1 MSVNATDKALIR
13 TVGHTEKQP
22 VRIIVASMALGSLW
36 AEAGSFGARAY
47 PHVPLFSGF
56 ALPLDLETSVWVML
70 CVCCFGFG
78 VTPAWRVCGL
88 VFAGLFALTV
98 MADVNRL
105 SPYWFNY
112 LCLGGVL
119 YFRRSDDH
127 DANGWLRP
135 MLVVLGVQYL
145 WAGINKANP
154 GYLGGGFLWFVE
166 PYFEPT
172 KTPAWLI
179 TALFFTPLIEIALG
193 IGLFFR
199 RSAMYATWLGAV
211 MHAGLVSILGP
222 LGRNWGAGIWPWNL
236 GLIAVLIVGALK
248 LRNPN
253 EIWRPLQRRELVFV
267 LVLAIVPVFNL
278 FGNGLYFASYR
289 MYTNNETSGMLYLEE
304 GLNASVDRWRDSVVV
319 ERGRRVSKIRL
330 AFWAVMSGTQNVYF
344 EAPILKRAFFSLC
357 PANRDQIARLQITP
371 RWKWTG
377 KAASETI
384 FCPGKP

>member
-1 MSVNATDKALIR
+1 MTSNAINKVLPSSLWR
-13 TVGHTEKQP
+13 TEGQP
-22 VRIIVASMALGSLW
+22 VRLIVSLMALGSLW

-47 PHVPLFSGF
+47 PHVPLLPGF
-56 ALPLDLETSVWVML
+56 VLPTNLELGFWVVL

-78 VTPAWRVCGL
+78 TTPAWRVYGM
-88 VFAGLFALTV
+88 VFIGLFALTV

-119 YFRRSDDH
+119 YFRHSDDH
-127 DANGWLRP
+127 DTDDWLRP
-135 MLVVLGVQYL
+135 TLVILGVQYL

-154 GYLGGGFLWFVE
+154 AYLHGGFLWFTE

-179 TALFFTPLIEIALG
+179 TALFFTPLIEMALG
-193 IGLFFR
+193 VGLFFR
-199 RSAMYATWLGAV
+199 QSTMYATWLGVV
-211 MHAGLVSILGP
+211 MHAVLVIVLGP
-222 LGRNWGAGIWPWNL
+222 LGRSWGAGIWPWNL
-236 GLIAVLIVGALK
+236 GLMAFLIVGALK

-304 GLNASVDRWRDSVVV
+304 GLNASVDRWRDSVAV
-319 ERGRRVSKIRL
+319 EHGRRVSKIRL

-344 EAPILKRAFFSLC
+344 EAPILKKAFFSLC
-357 PANRDQIARLQITP
+357 PANRSQIARLKITP
-371 RWKWTG
+371 RWMWTG
-377 KAASETI
+377 KVRPEI
-384 FCPGKP
+384 IVCPGKP